1 MIVGLTGGIGSGKSA
16 AAKIFVELGIDV
28 IDADELSKNVLIEN
42 QKAKKIFIEKFG
54 QKYIKSNDEID
65 RELLR
70 EDIFKDDKKRLLI
83 LSILSFNFDES
94 MYALGPITIIFLS
107 DLFFY

>member
-42 QKAKKIFIEKFG
+42 QKAKKIL
-54 QKYIKSNDEID
+54 S
-65 RELLR
+65 
-70 EDIFKDDKKRLLI
+70 LI
-83 LSILSFNFDES
+83 HI
-94 MYALGPITIIFLS
+94 
-107 DLFFY
+107 